1 MRGAHGIDGDV
12 ENRSLA
18 PFLSVVNPA
27 YHRHELVNGYLVC
40 QSVLAVEAHSL
51 RIVAEEELLG
61 VDQRVVFAK

>member
-1 MRGAHGIDGDV
+1 MRGTHGIDGDV

-27 YHRHELVNGYLVC
+27 YYRHEIVNGYLVC

-51 RIVAEEELLG
+51 RIVAEEEVVG
-61 VDQRVVFAK
+61 VYERVVVAK